1 MSYKGFTPIIINTG
15 TQYSTSHMNI
25 VTIINPKL
33 KSITIRPITDSIE
46 TSLTIK

>member
-15 TQYSTSHMNI
+15 TQYISHMNI

-33 KSITIRPITDSIE
+33 KSITIRPITDSVE